1 MRDIQNQRASPFY
14 FLAERPENII
24 EGVVLDNLGK
34 ILERGRVAWRV
45 VGVARDVMRVIG
57 LRHVEHMARLPL
69 VQVDLHLA
77 VVGHTATSTEVMR
90 AEDELDLG
98 RAHLDLLDVP
108 PVVLLDLLRR
118 LEHVARDLEEE
129 NSICVDRK
137 EAAGALRLLA
147 L

>member
-1 MRDIQNQRASPFY
+1 
-14 FLAERPENII
+14 
-24 EGVVLDNLGK
+24 
-34 ILERGRVAWRV
+34 
-45 VGVARDVMRVIG
+45 MRVIG
-57 LRHVEHMARLPL
+57 LRHVEHMTRLPL
-69 VQVDLHLA
+69 VQVDLHPVA
-77 VVGHTATSTEVMR
+77 VGHTASSTEVMMR

-137 EAAGALRLLA
+137 KAAGTLRLLA

>member
-1 MRDIQNQRASPFY
+1 
-14 FLAERPENII
+14 
-24 EGVVLDNLGK
+24 
-34 ILERGRVAWRV
+34 
-45 VGVARDVMRVIG
+45 MRVIG
-57 LRHVEHMARLPL
+57 LRHVEHMTRLPL
-69 VQVDLHLA
+69 VQVDPHPAA
-77 VVGHTATSTEVMR
+77 VGGHTASSTEVMR

-98 RAHLDLLDVP
+98 RADLDLLDVP

>member
-1 MRDIQNQRASPFY
+1 
-14 FLAERPENII
+14 
-24 EGVVLDNLGK
+24 
-34 ILERGRVAWRV
+34 
-45 VGVARDVMRVIG
+45 MRVIG
-57 LRHVEHMARLPL
+57 LRHVEHMTRLPL

-77 VVGHTATSTEVMR
+77 VVGHTASSTEVMR

-98 RAHLDLLDVP
+98 RADLDLLDVP

>member
-1 MRDIQNQRASPFY
+1 
-14 FLAERPENII
+14 
-24 EGVVLDNLGK
+24 
-34 ILERGRVAWRV
+34 
-45 VGVARDVMRVIG
+45 MRVIG
-57 LRHVEHMARLPL
+57 LRHVEHMTRLPL
-69 VQVDLHLA
+69 VQVDLHPA
-77 VVGHTATSTEVMR
+77 AAVGHTASAEVVR

-98 RAHLDLLDVP
+98 RADLDLLDVP

-129 NSICVDRK
+129 NPICVDRE

>member
-1 MRDIQNQRASPFY
+1 
-14 FLAERPENII
+14 
-24 EGVVLDNLGK
+24 
-34 ILERGRVAWRV
+34 
-45 VGVARDVMRVIG
+45 MRVIG
-57 LRHVEHMARLPL
+57 LRHVEHMTRLPL
-69 VQVDLHLA
+69 VQVDLQPA
-77 VVGHTATSTEVMR
+77 AVGHTASSTEVMR
-90 AEDELDLG
+90 SEDKLDLG

-129 NSICVDRK
+129 NSIRVDRK

>member
-1 MRDIQNQRASPFY
+1 
-14 FLAERPENII
+14 
-24 EGVVLDNLGK
+24 
-34 ILERGRVAWRV
+34 
-45 VGVARDVMRVIG
+45 MRVIG
-57 LRHVEHMARLPL
+57 LRHVEHMTRLPL
-69 VQVDLHLA
+69 VQVDLHPAA
-77 VVGHTATSTEVMR
+77 VVGHTASSTEVMMR

-98 RAHLDLLDVP
+98 RADLDLLDVP

-137 EAAGALRLLA
+137 EAAGTLRLLA

>member
-1 MRDIQNQRASPFY
+1 
-14 FLAERPENII
+14 
-24 EGVVLDNLGK
+24 
-34 ILERGRVAWRV
+34 
-45 VGVARDVMRVIG
+45 MRVIG
-57 LRHVEHMARLPL
+57 LRHVEHMTRLPL
-69 VQVDLHLA
+69 VQVDLHPA
-77 VVGHTATSTEVMR
+77 VVGDPSTEVMR

-98 RAHLDLLDVP
+98 RADLDLLDVP